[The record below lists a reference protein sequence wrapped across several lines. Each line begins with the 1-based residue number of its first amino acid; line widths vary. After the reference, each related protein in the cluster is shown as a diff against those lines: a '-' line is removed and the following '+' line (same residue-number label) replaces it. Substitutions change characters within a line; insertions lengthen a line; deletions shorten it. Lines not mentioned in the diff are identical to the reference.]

1 MFSKRALAIVVG
13 ITMSFLYGL
22 MSVFSRWLNLG
33 FGPITQVYLRVFGAA
48 ILGSLVFSRQINW
61 RKFMTLSLGEWLM
74 LLLMGVGGYG
84 LMVFAIT
91 KGALLTSLLN
101 VSVVFSTVPFFVYFL
116 GLIFF
121 HKQLNWK
128 IIILLIISVWGVGIL
143 ASGRLVP
150 NLSQFGIGD
159 WWVLL
164 STLMEAI
171 WFIGIKV
178 LGNKLNGREL
188 GASAQ
193 FIAGTSL
200 LIVSLL
206 IGEAAPSLP
215 SLAIPLVLV
224 GLLGGILVNIV
235 TPIMSVFMF
244 KNLDEVFATQL
255 LLFENVFSLFIGWM
269 FYHEVRSP
277 MQLLGATAVVLSV
290 YLMNKLQTT

>member
-1 MFSKRALAIVVG
+1 MSKRTLAIVVG

-22 MSVFSRWLNLG
+22 MSVFSRWLSLG

-48 ILGSLVFSRQINW
+48 ILGSMVFSRQIKW
-61 RKFMTLSLGEWLM
+61 KKFTTLSLGEWLM

-91 KGALLTSLLN
+91 QGALLTSLLN

-121 HKQLNWK
+121 HKPLNWK
-128 IIILLIISVWGVGIL
+128 VVALLLISVWGVGIL
-143 ASGRLVP
+143 ASGRLIP

-164 STLMEAI
+164 STLMEAV

-193 FIAGTSL
+193 FIAGAAL
-200 LIVSLL
+200 LVASFFV
-206 IGEAAPSLP
+206 GETGPSFS
-215 SLAIPLVLV
+215 SLAIPLVTV
-224 GLLGGILVNIV
+224 GLVAGILVNIV

-244 KNLDEVFATQL
+244 NNLDEVFATQL

-269 FYHEVRSP
+269 FYHETRSP
-277 MQLLGATAVVLSV
+277 LQLLGAGAVVLAV
-290 YLMNKLQTT
+290 YLMNKIQTT

>member
-1 MFSKRALAIVVG
+1 MSKRTLAIIVG
-13 ITMSFLYGL
+13 ITMSLLYGL

-33 FGPITQVYLRVFGAA
+33 FDPITQVYLRVFGAA
-48 ILGSLVFSRQINW
+48 VLGSIVFSRQINW
-61 RKFMTLSLGEWLM
+61 KKFTTLSLGEWLM

-91 KGALLTSLLN
+91 QGALLTSLLN

-121 HKQLNWK
+121 HKQLDWK
-128 IIILLIISVWGVGIL
+128 IVALLLISVWGVGIL
-143 ASGRLVP
+143 ASGRLIP

-164 STLMEAI
+164 STLMEAV
-171 WFIGIKV
+171 WFIGLKV

-193 FIAGTSL
+193 FIAGTTL
-200 LIVSLL
+200 LAVSFLVR
-206 IGEAAPSLP
+206 EASPSLS
-215 SLAIPLVLV
+215 SLTIPLVVV
-224 GLLGGILVNIV
+224 GLVAGILVNIV

-244 KNLDEVFATQL
+244 NNLDEVFATQL

-269 FYHEVRSP
+269 FYHETRSP
-277 MQLLGATAVVLSV
+277 IQLLGAGAVILAV
-290 YLMNKLQTT
+290 YLMNKIQTT